1 MQTSEHFITH
11 DTMTQI
17 IEVKSMIKD
26 IPTDIEGIVRIVQ
39 NILLHQ
45 HWAKQ
50 YGIELNEQKINEVYI
65 RPIDDKL
72 KVLSQKDIH
81 TLLEPISYDKKLIG
95 ICRDF
100 SVLISSL
107 CREVGIPARARCGFA
122 DYFEE
127 GKYIDHWIC
136 EVWNSQENRWMM
148 VDAQLD
154 EYQQSILE
162 IDFNPLD
169 ISFPHFITGDHAWLL
184 CRNNTYNPDVFGIFK
199 WWGYDYLRCNLIL
212 DANSLVGMAMQPWD
226 FWEGYKSLP
235 IEEWTED
242 DFLKMD
248 QLAKHM
254 IHIDQDF
261 DSFKK
266 YIESN
271 DKIKVPTD
279 LSKVINGLF

>member
-1 MQTSEHFITH
+1 MQTPEHFITH

-17 IEVKSMIKD
+17 IEMKSMIKD
-26 IPTDIEGIVRIVQ
+26 IPTDIEGIVKIVQ
-39 NILLHQ
+39 NTLLHQ

-50 YGIELNEQKINEVYI
+50 YGIELNDQKISEVYV

-100 SVLISSL
+100 SVLMSSL
-107 CREVGIPARARCGFA
+107 FREVGIPARARCGFA
-122 DYFEE
+122 NYFEE

-154 EYQQSILE
+154 FYQQSALE

-169 ISFPHFITGDHAWLL
+169 ISLPHFITGDQAWLL
-184 CRNNTYNPDVFGIFK
+184 CRNNTYNPEVFGIFK

-212 DANSLVGMAMQPWD
+212 DANSLVGMPMQPWD

-235 IEEWTED
+235 IEEWTERD
-242 DFLKMD
+242 YSKMD
-248 QLAKHM
+248 QLASHM
-254 IHIDQDF
+254 THIDQDF
-261 DSFKK
+261 DSFKQ
-266 YIESN
+266 YMESN
-271 DKIKVPTD
+271 DRIKVPTD
-279 LSKVINGLF
+279 LTKVTNGLI